1 MCVSSRGDDVESVIT
16 LSFILGCCEQSNHA
30 GRESYTMLM
39 LEAMIDMGG
48 NLKTII
54 LDGCEVSIKTEPE
67 PKLTTHH
74 RPGEML
80 L

>member
-1 MCVSSRGDDVESVIT
+1 
-16 LSFILGCCEQSNHA
+16 
-30 GRESYTMLM
+30 MLM

-74 RPGEML
+74 RPGEIL
-80 L
+80 LKGGLKLKQPHTFFVEQKLLRMVTLSMIEI

>member
-1 MCVSSRGDDVESVIT
+1 
-16 LSFILGCCEQSNHA
+16 
-30 GRESYTMLM
+30 MLM